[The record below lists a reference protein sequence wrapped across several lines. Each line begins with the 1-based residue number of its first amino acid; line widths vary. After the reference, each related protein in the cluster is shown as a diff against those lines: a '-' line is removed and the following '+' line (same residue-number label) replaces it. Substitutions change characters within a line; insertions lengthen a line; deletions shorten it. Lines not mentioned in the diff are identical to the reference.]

1 MLVIYRNVSF
11 FCINVIEM
19 LEMLKKKF
27 VIEMLEMLVLD
38 MVDVFLVYYI
48 FSYKI

>member
-27 VIEMLEMLVLD
+27 VIEMLVLD
-38 MVDVFLVYYI
+38 MVNVFLVYYI

>member
-1 MLVIYRNVSF
+1 MLVFSVLMLLKCLLYRNVKEKL
-11 FCINVIEM
+11 VIEM
-19 LEMLKKKF
+19 LK
-27 VIEMLEMLVLD
+27 MLVLD